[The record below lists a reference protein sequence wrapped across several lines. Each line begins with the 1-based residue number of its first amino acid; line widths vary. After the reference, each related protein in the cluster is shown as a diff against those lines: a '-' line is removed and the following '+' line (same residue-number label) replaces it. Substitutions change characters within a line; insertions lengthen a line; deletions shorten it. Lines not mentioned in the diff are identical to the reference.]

1 MSSDEL
7 NTLPEGWELV
17 KFDDLFNIT
26 SSKRVHKKD
35 WVSEGVPF
43 YRAREIV
50 KISNNGF
57 VDNELFITKK
67 MFDEFNE
74 KYGSPEEDDI
84 LVTGVGTLGICY
96 IVKPNDKF
104 YFKDGNIIWFKKK
117 VEVESRYIEY
127 GFQSDYIRNQVYS
140 GGGSTVAT
148 YTIIRAKNT
157 TIPLPSLEEQK
168 RIVAKI
174 DTLFAKIDKAI
185 SLTEES
191 LKQAKSLLPSVL
203 KEVFETMDGV
213 EKYLPNLTKE
223 GRYSIKRGPF
233 GSSLKKQF
241 FVPSGY
247 KVYEQKHAIKNDFEI
262 GEYFVNEEKFFEL
275 KAFELKPRDIIIS
288 CSGTIGKIAVAPHNI
303 IPGIINQA
311 LLKISLNEDE
321 IEIPFFTYWFNNYV
335 NNGSLSTK
343 GAAIKNIVSVKELK
357 TIPIKVPNLNK
368 QKEICDKL
376 DRYLQLSNQTQ
387 SKLEGQLAYLK
398 QLKSSILSKAFKGE
412 L

>member
-1 MSSDEL
+1 
-7 NTLPEGWELV
+7 
-17 KFDDLFNIT
+17 
-26 SSKRVHKKD
+26 
-35 WVSEGVPF
+35 
-43 YRAREIV
+43 
-50 KISNNGF
+50 
-57 VDNELFITKK
+57 
-67 MFDEFNE
+67 
-74 KYGSPEEDDI
+74 
-84 LVTGVGTLGICY
+84 
-96 IVKPNDKF
+96 
-104 YFKDGNIIWFKKK
+104 
-117 VEVESRYIEY
+117 
-127 GFQSDYIRNQVYS
+127 
-140 GGGSTVAT
+140 
-148 YTIIRAKNT
+148 
-157 TIPLPSLEEQK
+157 
-168 RIVAKI
+168 
-174 DTLFAKIDKAI
+174 
-185 SLTEES
+185 
-191 LKQAKSLLPSVL
+191 
-203 KEVFETMDGV
+203 
-213 EKYLPNLTKE
+213 
-223 GRYSIKRGPF
+223 
-233 GSSLKKQF
+233 
-241 FVPSGY
+241 
-247 KVYEQKHAIKNDFEI
+247 VYEQKHAIKNDFEI

>member
-1 MSSDEL
+1 MSS
-7 NTLPEGWELV
+7 NTGTLHQNNWKYLA
-17 KFDDLFNIT
+17 
-26 SSKRVHKKD
+26 
-35 WVSEGVPF
+35 VSEFADVVTGGTPRTSIKEF
-43 YRAREIV
+43 WENGNIPWLPSGNLKFN
-50 KISNNGF
+50 KIDSANK
-57 VDNELFITKK
+57 FIT
-67 MFDEFNE
+67 DLGLE
-74 KYGSPEEDDI
+74 KSSAKLMPINTVVIAMTGATLGRVGVLGIEASANQS
-84 LVTGVGTLGICY
+84 VTGIL
-96 IVKPNDKF
+96 PNDTTEPKFLF
-104 YFKDGNIIWFKKK
+104 YFLWSSYHKIIS
-117 VEVESRYIEY
+117 EA
-127 GFQSDYIRNQVYS
+127 
-140 GGGSTVAT
+140 GGSAQPGINQKYV
-148 YTIIRAKNT
+148 KNLP
-157 TIPLPSLEEQK
+157 IPIPPLEEQK
-168 RIVAKI
+168 HIVAKI

-185 SLTEES
+185 ALTEES
-191 LKQAKSLLPSVL
+191 LRQAKNLLPSVL

-213 EKYLPNLTKE
+213 EKFLPDLVKE

-262 GEYFVNEEKFFEL
+262 GEYFVNEEKYLEL

-288 CSGTIGKIAVAPHNI
+288 CSGTIGKIAVAPNNLT
-303 IPGIINQA
+303 PGIINQA

-321 IEIPFFTYWFNNYV
+321 IEILFFTYWFNNYV
-335 NNGSLSTK
+335 NNGSLLTK

-357 TIPIKVPNLNK
+357 TIPIKVPNINK

-387 SKLEGQLAYLK
+387 SKLEEQLAYLK